1 MIYEERVMETLSVAI
16 PPELKQRLEA
26 LAAETGQSLAECL
39 LVAVREYVENWET
52 HLSDVHQIDEHEAR
66 AVLKAAVNE

>member
-1 MIYEERVMETLSVAI
+1 METLSIAV

-26 LAAETGQSLAECL
+26 LAAETGQTMGECL
-39 LVAVREYVENWET
+39 LVAVKEYVENWET

>member
-1 MIYEERVMETLSVAI
+1 METLSLAV
-16 PPELKQRLEA
+16 PPELKLRLEA
-26 LAAETGQSLAECL
+26 LAAETGQTLGECL

-66 AVLKAAVNE
+66 AVLKAVVND

>member
-1 MIYEERVMETLSVAI
+1 MESLTVTI
-16 PPELKQRLEA
+16 PPELKLRLEA
-26 LAAETGQSLAECL
+26 LAAETSQTLGECL
-39 LVAVREYVENWET
+39 LVAVQEYVENWET

>member
-1 MIYEERVMETLSVAI
+1 METLSIAV
-16 PPELKQRLEA
+16 PPELKQRIEA
-26 LAAETGQSLAECL
+26 LAAETGQTVGECL
-39 LVAVREYVENWET
+39 LVAVKEYVENWET

>member
-1 MIYEERVMETLSVAI
+1 METLSLAV
-16 PPELKQRLEA
+16 PPELKKRLEA
-26 LAAETGQSLAECL
+26 LAAETGQTLGECL

-66 AVLKAAVNE
+66 AVLKAAVND

>member
-1 MIYEERVMETLSVAI
+1 METLAVTI
-16 PPELKQRLEA
+16 PPDLKLRLEA
-26 LAAETGQSLAECL
+26 LAGETGQTLGDCLA
-39 LVAVREYVENWET
+39 VAVQEYVENWET

>member
-1 MIYEERVMETLSVAI
+1 METLAVTI
-16 PPELKQRLEA
+16 PEDLRLRLDA
-26 LAAETGQSLAECL
+26 LAAETGQSLGECL

-66 AVLKAAVNE
+66 AVLKSASE

>member
-1 MIYEERVMETLSVAI
+1 METLSVTV

-26 LAAETGQSLAECL
+26 LAAETGQTVGECL
-39 LVAVREYVENWET
+39 LVAVKEYVENWET